1 MIATI
6 TPQRSTVKLT
16 VNNTIAGVNMSHN
29 LGAIIEKF
37 ISEQDVLINS
47 KNVYRRTLK
56 QFFNYI
62 DNTGLDLNTID
73 RTNIIEYK
81 ESLIKEGKSSLTISS
96 YLTAVRKFYEW
107 TEANLIYP
115 NIAKGIKAPARLQ
128 QFRKQPLQPAQAK
141 ELLEVYSDNKRDN
154 AIINLLLR
162 TGLRTIEV
170 VRANVSD
177 ITYRGGERILLIQ
190 GKGRI
195 EKDSYVVLTDKTF
208 APIEA
213 YLIERGAKNNEP
225 LFTSNSN
232 QNKGQRLTTKTIS
245 TIAKTALKEIG
256 LNDRSYTAH
265 SLRHTTAT
273 NILRAGGSVEIARQ
287 TLRHASVTTTEIYT
301 ATMIEEQRLKN
312 SGERLLDS
320 IF

>member
-1 MIATI
+1 MIAI
-6 TPQRSTVKLT
+6 TAQYNPVKQT
-16 VNNTIAGVNMSHN
+16 VNNTMTGANMSHH
-29 LGAIIEKF
+29 LGAIIDKF
-37 ISEQDVLINS
+37 IREQDVLINS

-62 DNTGLDLNTID
+62 DNRGLDLNTID

-81 ESLIKEGKSSLTISS
+81 ESLINEGKSSLTVSS

-115 NIAKGIKAPARLQ
+115 NVAKGIKAPARLQ

-141 ELLEVYSDNKRDN
+141 ELLQVYSDNKRDD

-170 VRANVSD
+170 VRADVSD
-177 ITYRGGERILLIQ
+177 ITYRGGQRILLIQ

-195 EKDSYVVLTDKTF
+195 EKDNFVVLTDKTF
-208 APIEA
+208 TPIEA
-213 YLIERGAKNNEP
+213 YLIERGAKDGEP

-256 LNDRSYTAH
+256 LNDKSYTAH

-273 NILRAGGSVEIARQ
+273 NILRAGGSLEIARK
-287 TLRHASVTTTEIYT
+287 TLRHASVSTTEIYT
-301 ATMIEEQRLKN
+301 ATIEEEQRLQN

-320 IF
+320 VF